1 MGCGVRGQTVKD
13 YQRQREDETSKMIS
27 GITSSRKSAM
37 TQLNTQST
45 LEATSSGCP
54 YFPGCICDTFCESL
68 YCYSLKAVGP
78 LSLRVGIITSSHLNP
93 SPKQNQEH
101 NRVLT
106 KPTE

>member
-1 MGCGVRGQTVKD
+1 MITTLPSGYGVSGMGCGVRGQTVKD

-54 YFPGCICDTFCESL
+54 
-68 YCYSLKAVGP
+68 
-78 LSLRVGIITSSHLNP
+78 
-93 SPKQNQEH
+93 
-101 NRVLT
+101 
-106 KPTE
+106 